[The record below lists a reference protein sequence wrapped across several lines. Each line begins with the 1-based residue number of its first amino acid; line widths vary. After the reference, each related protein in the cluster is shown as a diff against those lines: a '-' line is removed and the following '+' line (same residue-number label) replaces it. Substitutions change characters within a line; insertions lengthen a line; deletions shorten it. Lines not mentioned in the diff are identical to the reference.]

1 MLDSLIKADH
11 SATDENG
18 LTQLSAL
25 AQQDES
31 PTSFSIENLKPRHAG
46 RRALIGSCHAPGI
59 QKQNASASFI
69 ARHVRVPVQHNID
82 VSRRLRRR
90 NMLKTEFQSTA
101 DKIDNQRP
109 FKVAV
114 AISAHERDSR
124 TDSAKV
130 IQNPFST
137 NVSKV
142 PDLICILRHLADVFR
157 QTIMRISQ
165 NKNP

>member
-18 LTQLSAL
+18 LTQLFASAKE
-25 AQQDES
+25 DES
-31 PTSFSIENLKPRHAG
+31 PINFSIENLKPRHAG
-46 RRALIGSCHAPGI
+46 RRALVGSCHATGI

-69 ARHVRVPVQHNID
+69 SRHVRVPVQQNID

-124 TDSAKV
+124 TDSAKF
-130 IQNPFST
+130 IQNSFCT

-157 QTIMRISQ
+157 QAIMRISQ

>member
-1 MLDSLIKADH
+1 
-11 SATDENG
+11 
-18 LTQLSAL
+18 
-25 AQQDES
+25 
-31 PTSFSIENLKPRHAG
+31 
-46 RRALIGSCHAPGI
+46 
-59 QKQNASASFI
+59 
-69 ARHVRVPVQHNID
+69 
-82 VSRRLRRR
+82 
-90 NMLKTEFQSTA
+90 MLKSEFQSTA

-124 TDSAKV
+124 TDSAKF
-130 IQNPFST
+130 IQNPFCT

-165 NKNP
+165 NKNPCRFFLFRVFHFKPKSVLKRSRTSRGIEDKTGYT